1 MSRTAAGR
9 LAAGWALLGVA
20 LLFSSAVFRLG
31 RRGVET
37 LQGGLGGFHT
47 AALVVLVVLFVY
59 GEGFRAI
66 QKRYAP
72 HLLGRVREVAAHP
85 NLLYRVLAPLYA
97 MSLVG
102 APRRTLL
109 RAWAGVAAIVCAVL
123 LLRVTPEPWRGI
135 VDLAVALALAWGLG
149 AILLRAGRR
158 GLTEPPD
165 MRKAP
170 DRNRTGAS
178 ADVGS

>member
-1 MSRTAAGR
+1 MSRAGAGRVTAA
-9 LAAGWALLGVA
+9 WALLGVA

-31 RRGVET
+31 RRGIET
-37 LQGGLGGFHT
+37 LQAGLGGFHT

-72 HLLGRVREVAAHP
+72 HLLGRVRDVAGHP
-85 NLLYRVLAPLYA
+85 NPVYHVLAPLYA

-102 APRRTLL
+102 APRGTLV
-109 RAWAGVAAIVCAVL
+109 RAWSGVAAIVCAVL
-123 LLRVTPEPWRGI
+123 LLRITPDPWRGI

-158 GLTEPPD
+158 GLVAPPSA
-165 MRKAP
+165 REAP
-170 DRNRTGAS
+170 DRNRSEAS